1 MIYDGTTGKLTVPG
15 IIDPTALVLEE
26 FGDGSG
32 ITTGAGKGAIF
43 VADGSGVTSA
53 NALYY
58 KSATGTLT
66 NLLLGGGGGAPTTS
80 TYLTSTNE
88 TGDLPNSLQIIGTA
102 GEVDFSPSGSTYV
115 ASLVAPVGLTAGA
128 YNSANITV
136 DTKGRITD
144 ADPGERSISRQM
156 MVPVG
161 VVVGPPPGFEVCE
174 FDVFNGQFTPTAIWV
189 YLETAFAG
197 VAAGD
202 VVLDVLMR
210 GSANV
215 AGVPTSVLGGGV
227 PIGALPA
234 GVASAMP
241 IVVPLLLPLSGPVL
255 TQIKVNYQNSSP
267 AAGGGLVVIL
277 VGTL

>member
-1 MIYDGTTGKLTVPG
+1 
-15 IIDPTALVLEE
+15 
-26 FGDGSG
+26 
-32 ITTGAGKGAIF
+32 
-43 VADGSGVTSA
+43 
-53 NALYY
+53 
-58 KSATGTLT
+58 
-66 NLLLGGGGGAPTTS
+66 
-80 TYLTSTNE
+80 
-88 TGDLPNSLQIIGTA
+88 
-102 GEVDFSPSGSTYV
+102 
-115 ASLVAPVGLTAGA
+115 
-128 YNSANITV
+128 
-136 DTKGRITD
+136 
-144 ADPGERSISRQM
+144 M

-210 GSANV
+210 GSANA
-215 AGVPTSVLGGGV
+215 AGAPASVLGGGV
-227 PIGALPA
+227 PIGALTA

-241 IVVPLLLPLSGPVL
+241 IVPPGTLSGPVL

>member
-1 MIYDGTTGKLTVPG
+1 
-15 IIDPTALVLEE
+15 
-26 FGDGSG
+26 
-32 ITTGAGKGAIF
+32 
-43 VADGSGVTSA
+43 
-53 NALYY
+53 
-58 KSATGTLT
+58 
-66 NLLLGGGGGAPTTS
+66 
-80 TYLTSTNE
+80 
-88 TGDLPNSLQIIGTA
+88 
-102 GEVDFSPSGSTYV
+102 V

-210 GSANV
+210 GSANA
-215 AGVPTSVLGGGV
+215 AGAPASVLGGGV
-227 PIGALPA
+227 PIGALTA

-241 IVVPLLLPLSGPVL
+241 IVPPGTLSGPVL
-255 TQIKVNYQNSSP
+255 TQIKVTYDNSSP